1 MQPAAR
7 PRNIRIEALRLV
19 AICAIAIFHSF
30 QPVFASVTAH
40 MTDPALA
47 VDGVGA
53 ALVQV
58 PVAAG
63 LLGAINLL
71 GAYGNCVFFA
81 ISGFFLIPSAARASR
96 ADGHVRSQ
104 ARRTARRA
112 ATIGVSVGL
121 YAIIALIV
129 SRWIVSLPG
138 IAPGEFGWLVGG
150 LEFIWVYLA
159 TMLVTPLIG
168 WIWERCR
175 ARLGAVAAIV
185 VIVYAVNAYIAF
197 ISPGDEVRGL
207 LEWRKLMSAV
217 SYLVAYL
224 AGGALADLFGKR
236 PGHLGTWRRGLLGV
250 CAVSL
255 VGEVALACAGRA
267 DLMVATS
274 FKSTSVVSFAL
285 AWLSL
290 AVCAHPDALR
300 IDPDRAS
307 ARLVARAASC
317 ILGFYIAQS
326 MFQTLWRGPV
336 DAAMMVAAAVS
347 SSAPLASALI
357 LIAGILASLAVV
369 AVFLLIDSTLRRPL
383 LRALHLTA

>member
-1 MQPAAR
+1 MNHSA
-7 PRNIRIEALRLV
+7 PRNVRIEALRLV

-30 QPVFASVTAH
+30 QPAFASVTAH

-53 ALVQV
+53 ALAQT

-81 ISGFFLIPSAARASR
+81 ISGFFLIPSAARASATGGYVR
-96 ADGHVRSQ
+96 AQ
-104 ARRTARRA
+104 ARRTARRV
-112 ATIGVSVGL
+112 ATIGVSVAL
-121 YAIIALIV
+121 YAVFALAV
-129 SRWIVSLPG
+129 SMWVAPLPG
-138 IAPGEFGWLVGG
+138 IALGEYGWLVGG

-159 TMLVTPLIG
+159 IMLITPLIG

-175 ARLGAVAAIV
+175 ARLGVVAAIV
-185 VIVYAVNAYIAF
+185 VVIYAINAYIAF

-207 LEWRKLMSAV
+207 LEWRKLMSAA
-217 SYLVAYL
+217 SYLTAYL
-224 AGGALADLFGKR
+224 AGGALSDLLARR
-236 PGHLGTWRRGLLGV
+236 PGRLRTWRRCLLG
-250 CAVSL
+250 AVAVAL
-255 VGEVALACAGRA
+255 VAEIALACIGRA

-274 FKSTSVVSFAL
+274 FKSTSVISFVL

-290 AVCAHPDALR
+290 AVCAHPDTPH
-300 IDPDRAS
+300 IDPAKAS
-307 ARLVARAASC
+307 SRFIARAASC

-326 MFQTLWRGPV
+326 MFQALWRSPV
-336 DAAMMVAAAVS
+336 DAAMMAAAAAA

-357 LIAGILASLAVV
+357 LGAGIFASLVV
-369 AVFLLIDSTLRRPL
+369 VGVFLAIDMVLRRPL
-383 LRALHLTA
+383 LRALRLAA